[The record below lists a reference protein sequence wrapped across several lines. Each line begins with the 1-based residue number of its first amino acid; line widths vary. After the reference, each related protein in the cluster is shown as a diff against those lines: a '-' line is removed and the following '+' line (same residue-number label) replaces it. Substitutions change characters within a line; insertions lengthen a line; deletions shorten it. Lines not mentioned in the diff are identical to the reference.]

1 MVQKREGDK
10 TMTPIK
16 LETPLSKEDVENLR
30 VGDLVTLTGHLFTCR
45 SQFHIHFIDEGHIPP
60 FDPTKYHV
68 MIHSGPIMEKIGEGW
83 KVRAISVTT
92 SIRFNKWEPEA
103 IRRLGLRAIIGKGK
117 VGKETREALKK
128 YGCIHLARTG
138 VFSGAYATMVGG
150 IEGVHWLEL
159 GRPEA
164 TWLLR
169 VKDFGPLVVEADT
182 KGNCLFDEIT
192 DRVNSK
198 VPEIYRKLGIEGL
211 EFAEK

>member
-1 MVQKREGDK
+1 
-10 TMTPIK
+10 MTPINLK
-16 LETPLSKEDVENLR
+16 TPLSREDVEKLR
-30 VGDLVTLTGHLFTCR
+30 VGDVVTLTGHLFTCR

-60 FDPTKYHV
+60 FDSKQYHV
-68 MIHSGPIMEKIGEGW
+68 MSHTGPIMEKAGEGW

-117 VGKETREALKK
+117 VGKETREALKEF
-128 YGCIHLARTG
+128 GCIHLARTG
-138 VFSGAYATMVGG
+138 AFSGPYATMVESV
-150 IEGVHWLEL
+150 EGVHWLEL

-182 KGNCLFDEIT
+182 KGNCLFDEIG
-192 DRVNSK
+192 DRVNARI
-198 VPEIYRKLGIEGL
+198 PEIYRKLGIEGL

>member
-1 MVQKREGDK
+1 
-10 TMTPIK
+10 MTPINLK
-16 LETPLSKEDVENLR
+16 TPLSREDVEKLR

-60 FDPTKYHV
+60 FDSKKYQV
-68 MIHSGPIMEKIGEGW
+68 MIHSGPIMEQVGDGW
-83 KVRAISVTT
+83 NVRAISVTT

-117 VGKETREALKK
+117 VGKETREALKEF
-128 YGCIHLARTG
+128 GCVHMARTG
-138 VFSGAYATMVGG
+138 AFSGAYATKVEL

-182 KGNCLFDEIT
+182 KGNCLFDEIN
-192 DRVNSK
+192 DRVNSRI
-198 VPEIYRKLGIEGL
+198 PEIYRKLGIEGL